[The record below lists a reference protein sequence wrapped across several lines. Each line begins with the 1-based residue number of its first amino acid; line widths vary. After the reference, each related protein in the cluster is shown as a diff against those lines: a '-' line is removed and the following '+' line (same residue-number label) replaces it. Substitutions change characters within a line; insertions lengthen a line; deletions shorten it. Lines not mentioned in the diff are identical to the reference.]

1 MAYNVIS
8 IEDEHEIVELLRVVL
23 RHPEINMYPAED
35 GEIGLVLLRQ
45 FKPDLVI
52 LDIMMPGMDGWTV
65 YDTIRSDPELCDLPV
80 IILSVLQERVE
91 RKRAFASS
99 DIDVYVTKPFDT
111 VHLRSEIGR
120 LLGRDD
126 LWD

>member
-1 MAYNVIS
+1 MAYNVVS

-23 RHPEINMYPAED
+23 RHPEINVYPAEN
-35 GEIGLVLLRQ
+35 GEAGLALLRQ
-45 FKPDLVI
+45 IRPDLVI
-52 LDIMMPGMDGWTV
+52 LDIMMPGMDGWAV
-65 YDTIRSDPELCDLPV
+65 YDTIRSDPDLCDLPV
-80 IILSVLQERVE
+80 IILSVLQERIE

-111 VHLRSEIGR
+111 VRLRGEIGR

-126 LWD
+126 LWA